1 MNIEEYRRRGKSLT
15 PIFVCVNLYNKL
27 NVKAK
32 STMTNQPKKTY
43 KRIEANKT
51 LNSIP
56 VVPLNAFKLGTAK

>member
-15 PIFVCVNLYNKL
+15 PIFVCVNLYKL

-32 STMTNQPKKTY
+32 STMTNQQKKTY

-51 LNSIP
+51 LYSIP
-56 VVPLNAFKLGTAK
+56 VVPLNAFKLGRAK